1 MCICKQLLCGKIE
14 NAMSRDERVVTIF
27 LARHGESIFGEERLC
42 GWSDVPL
49 SDRGKEQ
56 AFNLAER
63 IKGIRFS
70 RIISS
75 DRIRTIETAEIIN
88 RHYSLKIEIEPEI
101 RELNY
106 GLWEGKSR
114 KEIEEEFPQEY
125 KAWSLDNSI
134 APPGGES
141 AIEVYERSRKAIEK
155 IVRETC
161 GGNILIVAHK
171 SVNRLFICGLLG
183 GDLRYYRRI
192 GQDNCAVNIIKY
204 YSDFPVI
211 ERINDTGVIYG

>member
-1 MCICKQLLCGKIE
+1 MDNKEK
-14 NAMSRDERVVTIF
+14 VVTVF
-27 LARHGESIFGEERLC
+27 LIRHGESVFGEERLC
-42 GWSDVPL
+42 GWSNVHL
-49 SDRGKEQ
+49 SNKGREQ
-56 AFNLAER
+56 ATNLAER
-63 IKGIRFS
+63 LKYIKFS

-75 DRIRTIETAEIIN
+75 DMIRTIETAEIIN
-88 RHYSLKIEIEPEI
+88 RFHRLKIEIEPGI

-114 KEIEEEFPQEY
+114 KEIEKEFPKEY
-125 KAWSLDNSI
+125 NAWRLDNSI
-134 APPGGES
+134 APPEGES
-141 AIEVYERSRKAIEK
+141 AIEVYERSKKAIEK
-155 IVRETC
+155 IIEETC
-161 GGNILIVAHK
+161 YGNILIVAHK

-204 YSDFPVI
+204 YKEFPVI